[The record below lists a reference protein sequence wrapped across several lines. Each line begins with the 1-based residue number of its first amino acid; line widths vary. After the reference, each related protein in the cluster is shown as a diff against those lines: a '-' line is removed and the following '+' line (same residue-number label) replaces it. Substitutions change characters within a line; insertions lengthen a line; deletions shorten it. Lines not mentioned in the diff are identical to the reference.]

1 MPQNYPIFP
10 TPGINEA
17 NFDRTSGNLPPLQA
31 QGNLTY
37 IEFIAAVKALWENAY
52 PNIKIKPVQS
62 GDYAE
67 YPVIAYGLELR
78 RAHSVEPKPRSR
90 ISPAKDVVIFG
101 QRFQNIV
108 SFTVITKA
116 TSGEL
121 KGSSDRYSG
130 PEVAE
135 KIIETFEDF
144 MLEYTPVFKRLGA
157 SELVYARRLSDSEEN
172 RDAADVNKRTVTYML
187 TTEKL
192 IGMEVQTIEKIA
204 IDVRRYMAI
213 EKEIWDDFY
222 LGSTPSYENT
232 ELNIIDLDQTATP
245 NS

>member
-17 NFDRTSGNLPPLQA
+17 SFDRLSGNLPPLQA

-37 IEFIAAVKALWENAY
+37 IEFISAVKALWENAY
-52 PNIKIKPVQS
+52 PNIKIKPVQN

-101 QRFQNIV
+101 QRFQNII

-116 TSGEL
+116 DSGEL
-121 KGSSDRYSG
+121 KGSSSRYSG

-172 RDAADVNKRTVTYML
+172 RDATDVNKRTVTYML

-192 IGMEVQTIEKIA
+192 IGMEVGTIEKIV
-204 IDVRRYMAI
+204 IDVRRYMAV

-222 LGSTPSYENT
+222 LGSTPTYDGT
-232 ELNIIDLDQTATP
+232 ELNIIDLNQSATP
-245 NS
+245 DS